1 MSKDFLT
8 EDSLLPNGQKWVCL
22 SFLTPEK
29 EVEGKK
35 QTTLSGLKI
44 RGVFSSY
51 DEACNHAKKLQS
63 VDQAFNVFVGEM
75 GKWLPFDPAP
85 DSEYVKNSEYANEK
99 LNEMM
104 KKYHENQEKAKLLHE
119 HNKNELIMKNLDS
132 NLSQRRKNK
141 QELMKEI
148 SSAEGLEKEKL
159 VKDLSSLDEQIKA
172 VEEKME
178 EASKVD
184 QALKDKLGI
193 KPNTLSV

>member
-29 EVEGKK
+29 ELDGKK

-132 NLSQRRKNK
+132 NLSQRRKNR

-172 VEEKME
+172 VEEKIE

>member
-29 EVEGKK
+29 ELEGKK

-132 NLSQRRKNK
+132 NLSQRRKNR

>member
-1 MSKDFLT
+1 MSKDFLS
-8 EDSLLPNGQKWVCL
+8 EDSLLPEGQKWVCL

-29 EVEGKK
+29 ELEGKK

-44 RGVFSSY
+44 RGAFSTY
-51 DEACNHAKKLQS
+51 ENACEHAKKLQS
-63 VDQAFNVFVGEM
+63 VDPAFNVFVGEM

-119 HNKNELIMKNLDS
+119 HNKNEQIMKNLDS
-132 NLSQRRKNK
+132 NLSQRRKNR

-148 SSAEGLEKEKL
+148 NGVEGQEKEKL
-159 VKDLSSLDEQIKA
+159 VKDLSTLDEQIKTI
-172 VEEKME
+172 EEKME

-184 QALKDKLGI
+184 QCLKERLGM
-193 KPNTLSV
+193 KTTALSV

>member
-8 EDSLLPNGQKWVCL
+8 EDSLLPDGQKWVCL

-44 RGVFSSY
+44 RGVFSTY
-51 DEACNHAKKLQS
+51 ELACEHAKKLQS
-63 VDQAFNVFVGEM
+63 VDPAFNVFVGEM

-85 DSEYVKNSEYANEK
+85 DSEYVKNSEYANDK

-119 HNKNELIMKNLDS
+119 HNKNEQIMKNLDS
-132 NLSQRRKNK
+132 NLSQRRKNR
-141 QELMKEI
+141 QELMKDM
-148 SSAEGLEKEKL
+148 SSLEGSEKEKM
-159 VKDLSSLDEQIKA
+159 VKNLSTLDEQIKSI
-172 VEEKME
+172 EEKMDE
-178 EASKVD
+178 VSKVD
-184 QALKDKLGI
+184 QVLKDKLGI
-193 KPNTLSV
+193 KSNTLSV

>member
-8 EDSLLPNGQKWVCL
+8 EDSLLPQGQKWVCL

-29 EVEGKK
+29 VVEGEK

-51 DEACNHAKKLQS
+51 DDACNHAKKLQN

-132 NLSQRRKNK
+132 NLSQRRKNR

-148 SSAEGLEKEKL
+148 NSADGVEKDKL
-159 VKDLSSLDEQIKA
+159 VKDLSTLDEQIKSI
-172 VEEKME
+172 EEKLDE
-178 EASKVD
+178 SSKVD
-184 QALKDKLGI
+184 QALKDKLGMAST
-193 KPNTLSV
+193 TLSV

>member
-8 EDSLLPNGQKWVCL
+8 EDSLLPQGQKWVCL

-29 EVEGKK
+29 VVEGEK

-51 DEACNHAKKLQS
+51 DDACNHAKKLQN

-132 NLSQRRKNK
+132 NLSQRRKNR

-148 SSAEGLEKEKL
+148 NSTDGVEKDKL
-159 VKDLSSLDEQIKA
+159 VKDLSTLDEQIKSI
-172 VEEKME
+172 EEKLDE
-178 EASKVD
+178 SSKVD
-184 QALKDKLGI
+184 QALKDKLGMAST
-193 KPNTLSV
+193 TLSV

>member
-8 EDSLLPNGQKWVCL
+8 EDSILPDGQKWVCL

-29 EVEGKK
+29 ELEGKK

-44 RGVFSSY
+44 RGVFGTY
-51 DEACNHAKKLQS
+51 EDACNHAKKLQS

-132 NLSQRRKNK
+132 NLSQRRKNR

-148 SSAEGLEKEKL
+148 NNVDGVEKEKL
-159 VKDLSSLDEQIKA
+159 VKDLSTLEEQIKSI
-172 VEEKME
+172 EEKLDE
-178 EASKVD
+178 SSKVD
-184 QALKDKLGI
+184 QALKDKLGM
-193 KPNTLSV
+193 KSTTLSV